1 MTPEQNAAV
10 DALLAD
16 PERGMNA
23 APQANAAPVSGG
35 NVVLANNGAAQV
47 PVTPQS
53 GGRVN
58 LTPEQDAAVN
68 AELANPVYT
77 SEPGPAELLLNATP
91 NPDPMQTAA
100 SLVERRELGRFP
112 TGNRPDIQWA
122 NPSTYWDRITLAA
135 TGEDRQTKEVEALPA
150 LAEMGV
156 QNLLGDTS
164 RGPISGALT
173 SAAMLTTFD
182 PVEIVQML
190 HEQSGG
196 QLNVSADDAGNIIFD
211 VQGRK
216 AMLNKPGMTAM
227 DYMQLGATAAAFTP
241 AGRAAKIGTGVIRNA
256 ARVAGASGA
265 TQAGI
270 EVFQKEMGGNI
281 DPVEVGIAAGG
292 GFVGQGLFQGIANVL
307 PALARQVKESG
318 FTDEVVG
325 QFRKY
330 KPEWMAEAD
339 FLAEVQK
346 WGDSLV
352 MGPDATPQEIIAN
365 AGEQQ
370 FGIDLTRGQRNAGPT
385 IKQQNQI
392 KREDLARAGAFGN
405 SAQGVMLDIRDKQN
419 QQISEVVGSFY
430 DNIAPGISPTA
441 GPGLIRQQLGEN
453 YGIDRAD
460 MQQKYALAGP
470 AELAKDP
477 TIEIFENVM
486 AVRDLPRT
494 AEWRTETKQSLNF
507 FQQEIDKLN
516 ELPDGPDSVINF
528 EKLETF
534 RQRLG
539 DSQRASRDDADKT
552 QIGLMIDAFDTTQ
565 EDIIFRELFTGDPN
579 ALTATKQGRAAYA
592 AMANKYF
599 KQSTSGLSG
608 ITTDSDPG
616 GVLVEKILT
625 SELTDAQIVN
635 GIFGANGI
643 QSMHGNSIVNKLRG
657 ALGEDSEAWTG
668 LRAIAANRFF
678 IFKQENGKDVFNAR
692 DSLKAF
698 DTAMDKSPELMRNLF
713 SEDELINMKGLI
725 DHVKRT
731 KPDIVGRSEVNPS
744 MSAVVAME
752 NIGRI
757 IMRIVGVGGLVDSS
771 GATVA
776 TAYAGNKV
784 AGALGGLE
792 QKIRQGGR
800 PQDIKVPYRLPV
812 NATNVAIQRSASD
825 D

>member
-1 MTPEQNAAV
+1 MLTPEQEAAV
-10 DALLAD
+10 
-16 PERGMNA
+16 NA
-23 APQANAAPVSGG
+23 QLDNPVSG
-35 NVVLANNGAAQV
+35 NNFVPANNVAAQV
-47 PVTPQS
+47 PATPQS
-53 GGRVN
+53 GSTFN

-68 AELANPVYT
+68 AVLANPVYA
-77 SEPGPAELLLNATP
+77 SRPGPAELLLNATP

-112 TGNRPDIQWA
+112 TGNRPDIQWG

-150 LAEMGV
+150 LAEIGV

-164 RGPISGALT
+164 QGPISGALT

-281 DPVEVGIAAGG
+281 DPVEIGIAAGG

-307 PALARQVKESG
+307 PALARKVKESG
-318 FTDEVVG
+318 FTKEVVAE
-325 QFRKY
+325 FRKY

-352 MGPDATPQEIIAN
+352 MGPDATPQEIMAN
-365 AGEQQ
+365 AGEQR

-385 IKQQNQI
+385 IEQQSQI
-392 KREDLARAGAFGN
+392 RQEDLARAGAFGK
-405 SAQGVMLDIRDKQN
+405 SAQGVMLNIRDKQN
-419 QQISEVVGSFY
+419 KQISAVVGSFY
-430 DNIAPGISPTA
+430 DDIAPGVSPTA

-477 TIEIFENVM
+477 MREIM
-486 AVRDLPRT
+486 QAVT
-494 AEWRTETKQSLNF
+494 AIARVDGVATWRKETSQALKY
-507 FQQEIDKLN
+507 FQNEIDQLD
-516 ELPDGPDSVINF
+516 EIPDGPDPVINF
-528 EKLETF
+528 KKLENNF
-534 RQRLG
+534 RKRLLG
-539 DSQRASRDDADKT
+539 AKKEAQNKPEDAR
-552 QIGLMIDAFDTTQ
+552 QVGLLIGAYDNALS
-565 EDIIFRELFTGDPN
+565 DIVFRELFTGDPN

-599 KQSTSGLSG
+599 KQSQSGLSG
-608 ITTDSDPG
+608 IITDSDPG

-643 QSMHGNSIVNKLRG
+643 QSTHGNSIVNKLRG

-678 IFKQENGKDVFNAR
+678 IFKQENGIDVFNAR

-698 DTAMDKSPELMRNLF
+698 DNAMDKSPELMRNLF
-713 SEDELINMKGLI
+713 SEDELINIKGLI

-744 MSAVVAME
+744 MSLVVAME

-757 IMRIVGVGGLVDSS
+757 MMRILAGFGLVDSS

-784 AGALGGLE
+784 VGALGGLE

-812 NATNVAIQRSASD
+812 NATNVAIQRLASD